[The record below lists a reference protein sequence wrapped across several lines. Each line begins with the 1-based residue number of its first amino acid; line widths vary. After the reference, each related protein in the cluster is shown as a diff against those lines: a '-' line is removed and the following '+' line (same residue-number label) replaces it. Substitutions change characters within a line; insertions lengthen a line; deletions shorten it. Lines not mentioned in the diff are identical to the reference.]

1 MSKKPLKKL
10 SYDDKL
16 KAIKNNN
23 GFQYDAMKA
32 VEELTELSAAIMQAL
47 TKRNKDA
54 HKDIIE
60 EFGDVDFR
68 LGVLRN
74 YFDSKAI
81 VKRKRFKINKSIGYL
96 KTQKYGKI

>member
-10 SYDDKL
+10 SCDDKL

-47 TKRNKDA
+47 TRRNTA
-54 HKDIIE
+54 THKDIIE

-81 VKRKRFKINKSIGYL
+81 AKRKRFKINKSIGYL